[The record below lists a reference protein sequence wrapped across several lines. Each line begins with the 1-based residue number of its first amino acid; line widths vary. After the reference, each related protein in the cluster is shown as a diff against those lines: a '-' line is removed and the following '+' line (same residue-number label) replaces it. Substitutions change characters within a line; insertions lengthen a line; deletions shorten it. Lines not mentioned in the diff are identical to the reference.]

1 MKSAQAITDPAQ
13 TTGKEDEADIVIIHD
28 EDNDDVWDDEEEP
41 IISDEE
47 VLEGF
52 RDAVR
57 ELKLCLEGKHEM
69 EPIENLFAELER
81 GGEDE

>member
-28 EDNDDVWDDEEEP
+28 EDNDDVWDDDEEP

-69 EPIENLFAELER
+69 QRAEDFLAELAAER
-81 GGEDE
+81 DE